1 MRAPGTWQEANQT
14 GLVAALRPVHAALL
28 RYAGRE
34 EDAAALPEERAECAA
49 LGALCERFE
58 LSGFECATLLLC
70 AGVELDGRFAQLCAA
85 AQGDPKRGYATF
97 ALALAALPDAHWS
110 ALSRQQPLRYW
121 RLLDVGPGDTLA
133 MSPLR
138 IDERILHFLTG
149 VECTDERLDGIVHW
163 LQPSDTPFYLAQ
175 TAARIARVIARPHRV
190 RLAGRGAADRRIAAV
205 AGLAEAGVAAC
216 LLSAGAVP
224 ANAADR
230 EIVLRLWNRETRL
243 SGAGLYVELGDLPAE
258 QLRQTGSLL
267 ERVEGPLIV
276 DVADSEPLSGLGGVR
291 VDVPRPSADDRRAMW
306 QAHLG
311 PLAAGLGG
319 EIDAAAEQF
328 ELDASGIEVASA
340 VLRSA
345 DGGGPGSLWQA
356 CRDQARVSMTELAQ
370 RVEPKADWDGLILPE
385 AELEILRQIAAHLR
399 GRAVV
404 RGRWGFEKK
413 YSRGLGITALF
424 AGASGTGKTMSAEV
438 LAKSLDLDLYQIDLA
453 STVSK
458 FIGETEKNLKRI
470 FDAADDSGAILLFD
484 EADALFGKR
493 TEVKDSHDRYA
504 NLEVS
509 YLLQR
514 MEAYRGLAILTTNMK
529 QAIDQAFMRRIRF
542 IVTFPFPDAAQRT
555 RIWRSVFPAAAP
567 LEGLDFD
574 RLGRLNIPGGIIRNI
589 ATHAAF
595 LAAGTGEPIRMT
607 HLLRATRA
615 EYSKLEKPLTAAE
628 LGGWT

>member
-1 MRAPGTWQEANQT
+1 MRAPGTWQEENQA

-28 RYAGRE
+28 KYLGRE
-34 EDAAALPEERAECAA
+34 EDAAALPEARGGCVT
-49 LGALCERFE
+49 LDALCERFE
-58 LSGFECATLLLC
+58 LSGFECAALLLC

-121 RLLDVGPGDTLA
+121 RLVELGQGDTLA
-133 MSPLR
+133 TSPLR

-149 VECTDERLDGIVHW
+149 IECTDERLDGIVHW
-163 LQPSDTPFYLAQ
+163 LEASDMPDYLAPS
-175 TAARIARVIARPHRV
+175 ASRIARVIARPHRV
-190 RLAGRGAADRRIAAV
+190 RLAGRSAADRKLAAV
-205 AGLAEAGVAAC
+205 AGFAGAGVPAC
-216 LLSAGAVP
+216 TMQAGAMP
-224 ANAADR
+224 IGAADR

-243 SGAGLYVELGDLPAE
+243 SGAGLYVELGEMPPE
-258 QLRQTGSLL
+258 QLRQIGPLL
-267 ERVEGPLIV
+267 ERIEGPLIV
-276 DVADSEPLSGLGGVR
+276 DVADSVPLSELGGVR
-291 VDVPRPSADDRRAMW
+291 IDVPRPSGDDRRAMW
-306 QAHLG
+306 QARLG
-311 PLAAGLGG
+311 PLAAGLDG
-319 EIDAAAEQF
+319 ELDAAAEQF
-328 ELDASGIEVASA
+328 ELDAGGIEAASA
-340 VLRSA
+340 ALRSA
-345 DGGGPGSLWQA
+345 DGGGPGALWQA
-356 CRDQARVSMTELAQ
+356 CRDQARVSMSELAQ
-370 RVEPKADWDGLILPE
+370 RVDAKADWDGLILPE
-385 AELEILRQIAAHLR
+385 AELDILRQIAAHLR
-399 GRAVV
+399 GRATV
-404 RGRWGFEKK
+404 RGLWGFDKR

-438 LAKSLDLDLYQIDLA
+438 LARSLELDLYQIDLA

-470 FDAADDSGAILLFD
+470 FDAAEDSGAILLFD

-514 MEAYRGLAILTTNMK
+514 MESYRGLAILTTNMK
-529 QAIDQAFMRRIRF
+529 QAIDQAFLRRIRF
-542 IVTFPFPDAAQRT
+542 IVTFPFPSAAERT
-555 RIWRSVFPAAAP
+555 RIWRGVFPSAAP
-567 LEGLDFD
+567 LDGLDFD

-595 LAAGTGEPIRMT
+595 LAAGAGEPIRMA
-607 HLLRATRA
+607 HLLRAARA
-615 EYSKLEKPLTAAE
+615 EYSKLERPLTAAE